1 MFKSF
6 MVFGFSASHTFMTTY
21 TRQNGPTVAGT
32 PAFSFITT
40 LDGRQIDYYDSD
52 TETLI
57 FRQDWMKEFAS
68 GDRFKEYTE
77 IRERVQQTNKRFSQS
92 HGELT
97 CFIT

>member
-1 MFKSF
+1 
-6 MVFGFSASHTFMTTY
+6 MTTY
-21 TRQNGPTVAGT
+21 TEINGQTIAGIT
-32 PAFSFITT
+32 KFSSVTT
-40 LDGRQIDYYDSD
+40 LDGEQIDYYDSD
-52 TETLI
+52 TGTLI
-57 FRQDWMKEFAS
+57 FRQDWMKELAS